1 MLEKIYFTSVIAC
14 MLSIY
19 AVDEGVIAPA
29 IVGGVFSLCFVCG
42 ICRAIKE
49 RRNSVCG

>member
-14 MLSIY
+14 MFSLY

-29 IVGGVFSLCFVCG
+29 IVGVLFSLCFICG
-42 ICRAIKE
+42 ICRAVKE
-49 RRNSVCG
+49 RRI